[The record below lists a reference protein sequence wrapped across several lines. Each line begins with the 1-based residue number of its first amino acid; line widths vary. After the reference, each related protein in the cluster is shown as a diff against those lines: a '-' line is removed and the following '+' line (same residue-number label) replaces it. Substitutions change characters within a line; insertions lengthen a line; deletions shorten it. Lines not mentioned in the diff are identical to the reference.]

1 MSLNIS
7 RIAKLVIMMSDFSSG
22 VSGYIKAV
30 AIVAVNFPIDLK
42 GNADVSCFQC
52 PYFSRSSGICQ
63 LNKAI
68 PAYPAKYIGQE
79 CPFWAS
85 LNSEEDNDG

>member
-1 MSLNIS
+1 M
-7 RIAKLVIMMSDFSSG
+7 MMSDFSSG
-22 VSGYIKAV
+22 VSGYVRAAAV
-30 AIVAVNFPIDLK
+30 VSVNFPIDLK
-42 GNADVSCFQC
+42 GNADVCCYQC
-52 PYFSRSSGICQ
+52 PYFSRSSGVCQ

-85 LNSEEDNDG
+85 LNSEEENDG

>member
-1 MSLNIS
+1 MYWTIS
-7 RIAKLVIMMSDFSSG
+7 RIVWWGATMSDFSSG
-22 VSGYIKAV
+22 VSGYVKAV

-42 GNADVSCFQC
+42 GNADVCCYQC

-63 LNKAI
+63 LNKAV
-68 PAYPAKYIGQE
+68 PAYPAKYIGQD

>member
-1 MSLNIS
+1 
-7 RIAKLVIMMSDFSSG
+7 MMMADFSSG
-22 VSGYIKAV
+22 VSGYVKAV

-42 GNADVSCFQC
+42 GNADVSCYQC

-85 LNSEEDNDG
+85 LNSKEEDDG

>member
-1 MSLNIS
+1 MYWTIS
-7 RIAKLVIMMSDFSSG
+7 RIARWGVTMSDFSSG
-22 VSGYIKAV
+22 VSGYVKAV

-42 GNADVSCFQC
+42 GNTDVCCYQC

-68 PAYPAKYIGQE
+68 PAYPAKYIGQD
-79 CPFWAS
+79 CPFWGS